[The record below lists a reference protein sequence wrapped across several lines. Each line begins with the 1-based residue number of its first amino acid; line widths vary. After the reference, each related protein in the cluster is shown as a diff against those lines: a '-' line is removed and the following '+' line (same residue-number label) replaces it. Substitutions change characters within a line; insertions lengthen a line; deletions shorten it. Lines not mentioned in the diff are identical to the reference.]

1 MRLSRDP
8 AARRR
13 LLALA
18 ALAALAAL
26 VGLIVGASSGSDP
39 GRRSTASAP
48 ATARETNRPTAAP
61 RSLDADLGELIM
73 LRFAGTSPPAYV
85 TRALREHR
93 TPGAI
98 LFRDNIA
105 SPVQLRDLTRALQSS
120 AGGRALVAT
129 DQEGGPVRNVAS
141 AGPAASAT
149 AAGEPAALQTATR
162 DAGRQLRALGVN
174 VDLAPVAD
182 VPSVA
187 GAALAGRAYARDPAQ
202 VSAFVGAAVRG
213 YTQGG
218 VAATAKH
225 FPGLG
230 GATTNT
236 DQAPVDVSTS
246 LADLRDRDLPPFAA
260 AVRAGVPLVMV
271 GHARYPTVD
280 PAHIASQ
287 SPRVYE
293 LLRGEVGFRGVAVT
307 DSLEA
312 RAVIARSSV
321 DDAGLA
327 SIRAGADLLLTTGR
341 GSFIRI
347 YRRLRAEARHS
358 ATLRTRI
365 GEAADRVRALQ
376 DRLQAP
382 PPGG

>member
-1 MRLSRDP
+1 
-8 AARRR
+8 
-13 LLALA
+13 
-18 ALAALAAL
+18 
-26 VGLIVGASSGSDP
+26 
-39 GRRSTASAP
+39 
-48 ATARETNRPTAAP
+48 
-61 RSLDADLGELIM
+61 M

-202 VSAFVGAAVRG
+202 VSAFVEAAVRG

-236 DQAPVDVSTS
+236 DQAPVDVSTG
-246 LADLRDRDLPPFAA
+246 LADLRARDLPPFAA

-271 GHARYPTVD
+271 GHARYPAVD

-347 YRRLRAEARHS
+347 YRRLRAEAQHS
-358 ATLRTRI
+358 PALRARI
-365 GEAADRVRALQ
+365 GEAADRVRALR
-376 DRLQAP
+376 DRLRAL